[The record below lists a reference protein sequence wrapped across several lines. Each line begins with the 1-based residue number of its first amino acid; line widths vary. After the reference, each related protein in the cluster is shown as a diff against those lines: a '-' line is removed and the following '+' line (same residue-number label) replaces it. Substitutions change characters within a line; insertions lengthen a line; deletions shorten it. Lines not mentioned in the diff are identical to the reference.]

1 MEPTQPLELLTQN
14 YADLAEEHSLL
25 LEQAVEKV
33 VLFAQ
38 WVGGTPEE
46 ILSLLDSGMSVT
58 ELLVFLASK
67 RPELP
72 R

>member
-1 MEPTQPLELLTQN
+1 MQLSQPSPSITQN
-14 YADLAEEHSLL
+14 CADFAEEHRLL
-25 LEQAVEKV
+25 LEQVVEKV

-38 WVGGTPEE
+38 QVGVTPEE
-46 ILSLLDSGMSVT
+46 IISLLDSGMSVT

-67 RPELP
+67 RSKLP